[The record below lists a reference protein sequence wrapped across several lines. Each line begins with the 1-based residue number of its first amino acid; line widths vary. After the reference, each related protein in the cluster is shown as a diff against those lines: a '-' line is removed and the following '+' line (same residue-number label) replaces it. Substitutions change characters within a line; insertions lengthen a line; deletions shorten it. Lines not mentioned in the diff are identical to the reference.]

1 MNLNEIRHAKLRISD
16 FLKPTSLARCQVLE
30 RDLAFPGKIYLKFEN
45 EQPTGSFKVR
55 AAFNLISQLS
65 AEKKDQGVITNSI
78 GNFALAVAYAA
89 HFFLVRAMLI
99 LPIDTPRSKI
109 DKIMKFNPLISF
121 SKEAESKALMDS
133 LIQKNGY
140 VPLHPYNDYQ
150 SISGFGT
157 LALEVLEQLPNVH
170 HFFGPIGGGGLLSGC
185 ALALKETLP
194 TIKIYGIEPAG
205 AGDYFASRMAGKKV
219 SLNFVDTIADGL
231 RYPCVGELNYP
242 LLNQFV
248 DHVHL
253 VSDIEIKQA
262 LAWLWKKLKVKAEP
276 AGVVSLA
283 GFINNHKNINGNT
296 VILITGKNVEE
307 EKFKEWSSSSF
318 YP

>member
-1 MNLNEIRHAKLRISD
+1 MNLNEIHHAKIRISE

-65 AEKKDQGVITNSI
+65 SEKKDQGVITNSS
-78 GNFALAVAYAA
+78 GNFAIAVAYVAQL
-89 HFFLVRAMLI
+89 FLIRALI
-99 LPIDTPRSKI
+99 LLPHDTTRSKI
-109 DKIMKFNPLISF
+109 EKIMKFNPLISF
-121 SKEAESKALMDS
+121 YKESDTEAHMAH
-133 LIQKNGY
+133 LIEKNGY
-140 VPLHPYNDYQ
+140 TPLHPYNDYQ
-150 SISGFGT
+150 TISGFGT
-157 LALEVLEQLPNVH
+157 LALEVLEQLPSIH
-170 HFFGPIGGGGLLSGC
+170 HFFAPIGGGGLLSGC
-185 ALALKETLP
+185 ALALKQTLP
-194 TIKIYGIEPAG
+194 SIKIYGTEPAG
-205 AGDYFASRMAGKKV
+205 AGDYFASRISEKRIC
-219 SLNFVDTIADGL
+219 LNFVDTIADGL

-253 VSDIEIKQA
+253 VSDIEIKHA
-262 LAWLWKKLKVKAEP
+262 LTWLWKKLKVKAEP
-276 AGVVSLA
+276 SGVVSLA

-296 VILITGKNVEE
+296 VILITGRNVEE
-307 EKFKEWSSSSF
+307 EKFKEWTSSSF